1 MRPEYATP
9 FDFAK
14 WRSHAE
20 SCDAVSLH
28 HIIADCRNA
37 ADAMRGW
44 NPIKEGYYID
54 QMCTYADE
62 RRRRQLS
69 HS

>member
-9 FDFAK
+9 TDFAR
-14 WRSHAE
+14 WRSHAA

-28 HIIADCRNA
+28 YIIADCRNA
-37 ADAMRGW
+37 ATAMRGW

>member
-1 MRPEYATP
+1 MEYATP
-9 FDFAK
+9 SDFAK

-20 SCDAVSLH
+20 TCDLGSLRF
-28 HIIADCRNA
+28 IIRDCQNA
-37 ADAMRGW
+37 AAAMRGW
-44 NPIKEGYYID
+44 NPVKEGYYID

-62 RRRRQLS
+62 RRRRRLS

>member
-1 MRPEYATP
+1 MTEHATP
-9 FDFAK
+9 EDFAK
-14 WRSHAE
+14 WRRHAE
-20 SCDAVSLH
+20 TCDLGSLRY
-28 HIIADCRNA
+28 IIADCRNA

-44 NPIKEGYYID
+44 NPIKEGFYID

-62 RRRRQLS
+62 RRRRLS